1 MINFLY
7 CFDKNYVTQ
16 AQTSINSLLNMVS
29 EKVVINIISDHEP
42 LSSQISEK
50 IKNHNM
56 LGGLNIYSF
65 KQEEYNFPELTNAH
79 VSSATYFRIL
89 IDNFLPKDLGS
100 VVYLD
105 SDIICMNN
113 PVEILKATIN
123 DLKKKNLAIAA
134 HKEGTRT
141 EAPIIF
147 NKLKLKSNN
156 YFNAGVLVINYDYW
170 VEHSISQSL
179 LDIMKNRQDDL
190 IFWDQD
196 VLNIYIDGEFMN
208 ISKNL
213 NYNYVELENLDDKNV
228 FFLHYAGKNK
238 PWEVQNILN
247 QFSKIYQDNYCD
259 LQLEKYHITFKK
271 DKRTLIRFFQILIT
285 LDFMKLEK
293 PLTYL
298 RLSLKALVNVN

>member
-29 EKVVINIISDHEP
+29 EKVVINIICDHEP
-42 LSSQISEK
+42 SSSQISDK

-65 KQEEYNFPELTNAH
+65 KQEEYDFPELTNAH

-89 IDNFLPKDLGS
+89 IDKFLPKNLGS

-123 DLKKKNLAIAA
+123 DLKKQNLAIAA
-134 HKEGTRT
+134 RIEGTRT

-147 NKLKLKSNN
+147 NKLKLKSDK

-170 VEHSISQSL
+170 VENSISQSL
-179 LDIMKNRQDDL
+179 LDIMKHRQNDL

-196 VLNIYIDGEFMN
+196 VLNIYIDGEFVN
-208 ISKNL
+208 ISRSL
-213 NYNYVELENLDDKNV
+213 NYNYVELENLDKINV

-238 PWEVQNILN
+238 PWEVENIIN
-247 QFSKIYQDNYCD
+247 KFSKIYQDKYSD

-285 LDFMKLEK
+285 FDFLKLEK

-298 RLSLKALVNVN
+298 RLSLKALVDKK